1 MWGMIAAA
9 VVYAVAIGFNVGKE
23 GMRQNRNRT
32 EWTMEEIDKIKG
44 SAVMGWKLL
53 IAMLLIAGAA
63 LLVYE
68 HFFETDKALGF
79 WWIQISCALFTAAVI
94 SVGLLLYAKKN
105 PTIYKIICI
114 MKPEKEI
121 RPTVA
126 QRVESGMKGIWEE
139 NFPERKPD
147 MTDLTAAYYKAK
159 ENSDNPTTQDLMK
172 QYKESKKEDSFE
184 TEKKIMDLQSQ
195 TKEKSVLQSENQ
207 QDDYYQK
214 YVELLEKYANL
225 LEKYNELKQDN

>member
-1 MWGMIAAA
+1 MWGIIAAA
-9 VVYAVAIGFNVGKE
+9 VIYAVAIGFNVGKE
-23 GMRQNRNRT
+23 GMRQNRNHT
-32 EWTMEEIDKIKG
+32 EWTMEEIEKVKG

-53 IAMLLIAGAA
+53 IVMLVIAGAA
-63 LLVYE
+63 LLVYNR
-68 HFFETDKALGF
+68 FFETDESLAF
-79 WWIQISCALFTAAVI
+79 WWVQISCALFMAAAI
-94 SVGLLLYAKKN
+94 SIGLLFYAKKN
-105 PTIYKIICI
+105 PAIYKIICI

-159 ENSDNPTTQDLMK
+159 EASDHPTTQDLMHE
-172 QYKESKKEDSFE
+172 YRGSKKENSFE
-184 TEKKIMDLQSQ
+184 TERNEEKSGTK
-195 TKEKSVLQSENQ
+195 TKEKSGIQNENQ

-214 YVELLEKYANL
+214 YVELLEKYVDL